1 MCVSQSRWMG
11 CRGMCSPALP
21 LLLLLL
27 LPLSFLSSTPPFAQ
41 GAIHIPESYTKDNIF
56 QPPVLTEMPKSHTVF
71 SLEDFNL
78 ACEATGNPA
87 PIFRWL
93 KDGELFGSET
103 EGSGTLRGD
112 NSSLDMLEGEYRC
125 YASNSLGTAMTQTVK
140 VNVEPQPILMK
151 QQVERERGLVG
162 QSMVL
167 SCNPPKSSPPP
178 SIHWMN
184 INLMHITRSERV
196 TIGLDGKLYFANL
209 VKSDSKEDYICHA
222 QYREARTIL
231 PATAVSLSVKQ
242 SNSVAHGG
250 KPEFFHHRNHSQIS
264 ALKGNSVTLE
274 CLPRGLPTPQVEWKK
289 KDGVL
294 ADTTGQVINFDRWLH
309 FDNITLDDD
318 GEYEC
323 KASNTHGSIT
333 RSFTVTVE
341 AAPYWMK
348 EPQNLMY
355 TPGET
360 VRLDC
365 QADGIPRPS
374 ITWRI
379 NGQLLTEVDEEP
391 RRTVTA
397 GTLIMKDV
405 NIGDTAVYQC
415 EAKNDHGSIL
425 LNTYLYVVELP
436 PQILSPDGFIYNAT
450 KGRDI
455 ALHCESFGS
464 PRPRVTWDRED
475 TGALLSDPLL
485 YPRVSIL
492 TNGTLKL
499 SDVSHNDSGEYIC
512 SVQNTNISITAKLDV
527 FRPSEIL
534 TPPQAVRVVQ
544 GKSAF
549 LDCDVDTDPRLR
561 DYQVVWKKANRKLE
575 ETSVDDKYT
584 FFKNNTLKVTDV
596 QLNDSTEYS
605 CEVITKV
612 DNVIAQG
619 SITVIAKPDPPSGLT
634 LSNAEGVSVTLSWSP
649 GLSHNS
655 PITEFIIQARE
666 EYHTEERKWTWEEMK
681 KVPGDFNHVELT
693 LHPFST
699 YRFRVIAINE
709 VGRSRHSNSSDH
721 HSTPPAVPSI
731 NPTGVRSNSSEPGTL
746 IITWDEID
754 KRFHN
759 GQNFQYEVLWREADG
774 SNVNWNSGRVRSPPF
789 IVNNTG
795 TYTPFEIK
803 VRSVNALGGGPEPK
817 SESGHSGEDKPEEAP
832 TGVSTTVMNS
842 TIRVSWNEA
851 QRVRGLLLGYRI
863 YYKRLAPKAERS
875 RRSLRQSQHEEERGE
890 RSKQLSE
897 TDEHSWQVEEVDHS
911 KTSAEVT
918 GLRLFSEYELTVTAF
933 NSKGESPRS
942 PPHHFH
948 TPEGVPGPPATL
960 EFESPTEKSL
970 ILSWSPPAETN
981 GILLGYIVQYQRE
994 VESKDSPVEILNVN
1008 DPTVKHITLDNLDP
1022 DSHYIFK
1029 VTACTKIGQGPPITR
1044 RGATLLDGEPP
1055 RNITVTS
1062 GNASVHLSWVPGE
1075 RNRNH
1080 GFHIQYLKKSGGG
1093 VWEKSEQVNTTQG
1106 FYMLTGLQP
1115 GAQYHLRVMHG
1126 NSTYWQGEA
1135 KTVEP
1140 LPSEITGRFAT
1151 QGWLI
1156 GLISAIVLLV
1166 LILLILCLIKRSKG
1180 GKYAVKDKESKEVDS
1195 EARPMKDEAFGEYSD
1210 GDEKRSDSQQSLEES
1225 KMGSVD
1231 SLAEYGDSV
1240 DIQFNEDGS
1249 FIGQYSGR
1257 ASVPHGNESSG
1268 PASPV
1273 NAVPPPPVAPSMS
1286 SILNRPS

>member
-1 MCVSQSRWMG
+1 
-11 CRGMCSPALP
+11 
-21 LLLLLL
+21 
-27 LPLSFLSSTPPFAQ
+27 
-41 GAIHIPESYTKDNIF
+41 
-56 QPPVLTEMPKSHTVF
+56 
-71 SLEDFNL
+71 
-78 ACEATGNPA
+78 
-87 PIFRWL
+87 
-93 KDGELFGSET
+93 
-103 EGSGTLRGD
+103 
-112 NSSLDMLEGEYRC
+112 MLEGVYISQLSLLAPHPMCVILTPVCQRGVGTVG
-125 YASNSLGTAMTQTVK
+125 AS
-140 VNVEPQPILMK
+140 
-151 QQVERERGLVG
+151 
-162 QSMVL
+162 L
-167 SCNPPKSSPPP
+167 SCCAITPGIKSVYKNLYF
-178 SIHWMN
+178 HN
-184 INLMHITRSERV
+184 YLMHITRSDRV
-196 TIGLDGKLYFANL
+196 TMGLDGKLYFANL
-209 VKSDSKEDYICHA
+209 VKSDSREDYICHA

-231 PATAVSLSVKQ
+231 PATAVSLSVKP

-264 ALKGNSVTLE
+264 ALKGNNITLE

-379 NGQLLTEVDEEP
+379 NEVDEEP

-450 KGRDI
+450 KGRDV

-464 PRPRVTWDRED
+464 PRP
-475 TGALLSDPLL
+475 P
-485 YPRVSIL
+485 
-492 TNGTLKL
+492 
-499 SDVSHNDSGEYIC
+499 
-512 SVQNTNISITAKLDV
+512 
-527 FRPSEIL
+527 
-534 TPPQAVRVVQ
+534 
-544 GKSAF
+544 
-549 LDCDVDTDPRLR
+549 
-561 DYQVVWKKANRKLE
+561 
-575 ETSVDDKYT
+575 
-584 FFKNNTLKVTDV
+584 
-596 QLNDSTEYS
+596 
-605 CEVITKV
+605 
-612 DNVIAQG
+612 
-619 SITVIAKPDPPSGLT
+619 KPDPPSGLT

-655 PITEFIIQARE
+655 PITGTT
-666 EYHTEERKWTWEEMK
+666 HTHTQTKHI
-681 KVPGDFNHVELT
+681 FSFT
-693 LHPFST
+693 LL
-699 YRFRVIAINE
+699 
-709 VGRSRHSNSSDH
+709 
-721 HSTPPAVPSI
+721 VPSI

-817 SESGHSGEDKPEEAP
+817 SRNGHSGEDKPEEAP
-832 TGVSTTVMNS
+832 TGVSTTVLNS
-842 TIRVSWNEA
+842 TIRVSWNKA
-851 QRVRGLLLGYRI
+851 QRVRGWLLGYRVALLI
-863 YYKRLAPKAERS
+863 EFNYLTHITEI
-875 RRSLRQSQHEEERGE
+875 
-890 RSKQLSE
+890 
-897 TDEHSWQVEEVDHS
+897 

-918 GLRLFSEYELTVTAF
+918 GLRLFSEYELTITAF

-970 ILSWSPPAETN
+970 ILSWSHPAETN

-1093 VWEKSEQVNTTQG
+1093 GWEKSEQVNTTQG

-1126 NSTYWQGEA
+1126 NSTYWQ
-1135 KTVEP
+1135 V
-1140 LPSEITGRFAT
+1140 PSEITGRFAT

-1195 EARPMKDEAFGEYSD
+1195 EARPMKDEAFGEYRSLESD

>member
-1 MCVSQSRWMG
+1 PSRWSSSS
-11 CRGMCSPALP
+11 CSLCP
-21 LLLLLL
+21 
-27 LPLSFLSSTPPFAQ
+27 
-41 GAIHIPESYTKDNIF
+41 
-56 QPPVLTEMPKSHTVF
+56 
-71 SLEDFNL
+71 
-78 ACEATGNPA
+78 
-87 PIFRWL
+87 
-93 KDGELFGSET
+93 
-103 EGSGTLRGD
+103 
-112 NSSLDMLEGEYRC
+112 
-125 YASNSLGTAMTQTVK
+125 
-140 VNVEPQPILMK
+140 
-151 QQVERERGLVG
+151 
-162 QSMVL
+162 
-167 SCNPPKSSPPP
+167 SSPPRLRLLREP
-178 SIHWMN
+178 STSPKAVSTPSSTA
-184 INLMHITRSERV
+184 HITHWKVFVFSFPVNISKPDRV
-196 TIGLDGKLYFANL
+196 TMGLDGKLYFANL
-209 VKSDSKEDYICHA
+209 VKSDSREDYICHA

-231 PATAVSLSVKQ
+231 PATAVSLSVKP

-264 ALKGNSVTLE
+264 ALKGNNITLE

-450 KGRDI
+450 KGRDV

-464 PRPRVTWDRED
+464 PRP
-475 TGALLSDPLL
+475 L
-485 YPRVSIL
+485 
-492 TNGTLKL
+492 
-499 SDVSHNDSGEYIC
+499 
-512 SVQNTNISITAKLDV
+512 
-527 FRPSEIL
+527 
-534 TPPQAVRVVQ
+534 
-544 GKSAF
+544 
-549 LDCDVDTDPRLR
+549 
-561 DYQVVWKKANRKLE
+561 
-575 ETSVDDKYT
+575 
-584 FFKNNTLKVTDV
+584 
-596 QLNDSTEYS
+596 
-605 CEVITKV
+605 

-655 PITEFIIQARE
+655 PITGTTHTHTQTKHANFGISLSNRIHVSEAGKDFI
-666 EYHTEERKWTWEEMK
+666 
-681 KVPGDFNHVELT
+681 
-693 LHPFST
+693 
-699 YRFRVIAINE
+699 
-709 VGRSRHSNSSDH
+709 
-721 HSTPPAVPSI
+721 PSI

-817 SESGHSGEDKPEEAP
+817 SRNGHSGED
-832 TGVSTTVMNS
+832 STSSQSFIPV
-842 TIRVSWNEA
+842 
-851 QRVRGLLLGYRI
+851 
-863 YYKRLAPKAERS
+863 AECCNGRACYC
-875 RRSLRQSQHEEERGE
+875 
-890 RSKQLSE
+890 
-897 TDEHSWQVEEVDHS
+897 V

-918 GLRLFSEYELTVTAF
+918 GLRLFSEYELTITAF

-970 ILSWSPPAETN
+970 ILSWSHPAETN
-981 GILLGYIVQYQRE
+981 GILLGYIVQYQR
-994 VESKDSPVEILNVN
+994 DSPVEILNVN

-1093 VWEKSEQVNTTQG
+1093 GWEKSEQVNTTQG

-1126 NSTYWQGEA
+1126 NSTYWQ
-1135 KTVEP
+1135 
-1140 LPSEITGRFAT
+1140 EITGRFAT

-1195 EARPMKDEAFGEYSD
+1195 EARPMKDEAFGEYRWAFLNVTHDYSD

>member
-87 PIFRWL
+87 PTFRWL

-125 YASNSLGTAMTQTVK
+125 YASNSLGTAMTQT
-140 VNVEPQPILMK
+140 PILMK

-450 KGRDI
+450 KGRDV

-475 TGALLSDPLL
+475 TGALLLDPLL

-619 SITVIAKPDPPSGLT
+619 SITVIGVSKLDPPSGLT

-655 PITEFIIQARE
+655 PITGTT
-666 EYHTEERKWTWEEMK
+666 HRKWTWEEMK

-774 SNVNWNSGRVRSPPF
+774 SNVNWNFGRVRSPPF

-817 SESGHSGEDKPEEAP
+817 SESGHSGED
-832 TGVSTTVMNS
+832 STSSQSFIPV
-842 TIRVSWNEA
+842 
-851 QRVRGLLLGYRI
+851 
-863 YYKRLAPKAERS
+863 AECCNGRACYC
-875 RRSLRQSQHEEERGE
+875 
-890 RSKQLSE
+890 
-897 TDEHSWQVEEVDHS
+897 V

-981 GILLGYIVQYQRE
+981 GILLGYIVQYQR
-994 VESKDSPVEILNVN
+994 DSPVEILKVN

-1093 VWEKSEQVNTTQG
+1093 GWEKSEQVNTTQG

-1140 LPSEITGRFAT
+1140 CKYAEYWCSLCLSIKSVKTFSPHRSSVYHSPVTCIHSHQSIPGIADNVVSRARVCCECSLTA
-1151 QGWLI
+1151 
-1156 GLISAIVLLV
+1156 
-1166 LILLILCLIKRSKG
+1166 ILCHVNEKTLL
-1180 GKYAVKDKESKEVDS
+1180 YD
-1195 EARPMKDEAFGEYSD
+1195 FGLD
-1210 GDEKRSDSQQSLEES
+1210 
-1225 KMGSVD
+1225 
-1231 SLAEYGDSV
+1231 
-1240 DIQFNEDGS
+1240 
-1249 FIGQYSGR
+1249 
-1257 ASVPHGNESSG
+1257 
-1268 PASPV
+1268 
-1273 NAVPPPPVAPSMS
+1273 
-1286 SILNRPS
+1286 

>member
-1 MCVSQSRWMG
+1 TKRQCV
-11 CRGMCSPALP
+11 CVCVCA
-21 LLLLLL
+21 
-27 LPLSFLSSTPPFAQ
+27 
-41 GAIHIPESYTKDNIF
+41 
-56 QPPVLTEMPKSHTVF
+56 
-71 SLEDFNL
+71 
-78 ACEATGNPA
+78 
-87 PIFRWL
+87 
-93 KDGELFGSET
+93 
-103 EGSGTLRGD
+103 GD
-112 NSSLDMLEGEYRC
+112 RLCNYEMLEGVYI
-125 YASNSLGTAMTQTVK
+125 SQLSLLAPHPMY
-140 VNVEPQPILMK
+140 
-151 QQVERERGLVG
+151 
-162 QSMVL
+162 
-167 SCNPPKSSPPP
+167 
-178 SIHWMN
+178 
-184 INLMHITRSERV
+184 LMHITRSDRV
-196 TIGLDGKLYFANL
+196 TMGLDGKLYFANL
-209 VKSDSKEDYICHA
+209 VKSDSREDYICHA

-231 PATAVSLSVKQ
+231 PATAVSLSVKP

-264 ALKGNSVTLE
+264 ALKGNNITLE

-379 NGQLLTEVDEEP
+379 NGQLLTVDEEP

-450 KGRDI
+450 KGRDV

-464 PRPRVTWDRED
+464 PRP
-475 TGALLSDPLL
+475 P
-485 YPRVSIL
+485 
-492 TNGTLKL
+492 
-499 SDVSHNDSGEYIC
+499 
-512 SVQNTNISITAKLDV
+512 
-527 FRPSEIL
+527 
-534 TPPQAVRVVQ
+534 
-544 GKSAF
+544 
-549 LDCDVDTDPRLR
+549 
-561 DYQVVWKKANRKLE
+561 
-575 ETSVDDKYT
+575 
-584 FFKNNTLKVTDV
+584 
-596 QLNDSTEYS
+596 
-605 CEVITKV
+605 
-612 DNVIAQG
+612 
-619 SITVIAKPDPPSGLT
+619 KPDPPSGLT

-655 PITEFIIQARE
+655 PITGTT
-666 EYHTEERKWTWEEMK
+666 HTHTQTKHI
-681 KVPGDFNHVELT
+681 FSFT
-693 LHPFST
+693 LL
-699 YRFRVIAINE
+699 
-709 VGRSRHSNSSDH
+709 
-721 HSTPPAVPSI
+721 VPSI

-817 SESGHSGEDKPEEAP
+817 SRNGHSGEDSTSSQSFIPVADFYRVLNFLISFSAVTLSKHIKCVH
-832 TGVSTTVMNS
+832 VSLC
-842 TIRVSWNEA
+842 
-851 QRVRGLLLGYRI
+851 LLQI

-875 RRSLRQSQHEEERGE
+875 RRSLRQSQHEEDRGE
-890 RSKQLSE
+890 RSKQL
-897 TDEHSWQVEEVDHS
+897 T
-911 KTSAEVT
+911 EVT
-918 GLRLFSEYELTVTAF
+918 GLRLFSEYELTITAF

-970 ILSWSPPAETN
+970 ILSWSHPAETN

-1093 VWEKSEQVNTTQG
+1093 GWEKSEQVNTTQG

-1140 LPSEITGRFAT
+1140 RKFAT

-1195 EARPMKDEAFGEYSD
+1195 EARPMKDEAFGEYRSLESD

-1286 SILNRPS
+1286 RSGF

>member
-1 MCVSQSRWMG
+1 MILTIYPCEQTSSS
-11 CRGMCSPALP
+11 CRQTGKQTLYRKLISALG
-21 LLLLLL
+21 L
-27 LPLSFLSSTPPFAQ
+27 
-41 GAIHIPESYTKDNIF
+41 KIF

-78 ACEATGNPA
+78 ACEATGNPT
-87 PIFRWL
+87 PTFRWL

-125 YASNSLGTAMTQTVK
+125 YASNSLGTAMTQAVK
-140 VNVEPQPILMK
+140 VNVE
-151 QQVERERGLVG
+151 RESQTYCIHTKAVNVG

-167 SCNPPKSSPPP
+167 SCNPPESSPPP

-184 INLMHITRSERV
+184 MNLMHITRSERV

-209 VKSDSKEDYICHA
+209 MESDKKKDYICHA

-231 PATAVSLSVKQ
+231 PATAVSLSVKP

-274 CLPRGLPTPQVEWKK
+274 CLPKGLPTPKVEWKK

-309 FDNITLDDD
+309 FDSITLDDD

-323 KASNTHGSIT
+323 KASNAHGSIT

-341 AAPYWMK
+341 AAPYWVK

-365 QADGIPRPS
+365 QADGVPRPS

-391 RRTVTA
+391 RRTVTG

-415 EAKNDHGSIL
+415 EAKNGHGSIL

-436 PQILSPDGFIYNAT
+436 PQILSPDGFIYNVT
-450 KGRDI
+450 KGRDV

-464 PRPRVTWDRED
+464 VDSQKSD

-485 YPRVSIL
+485 YPRISIL

-534 TPPQAVRVVQ
+534 TGPQAVRVVQ
-544 GKSAF
+544 GESAF

-561 DYQVVWKKANRKLE
+561 DYQVVWKKGNRKLE

-584 FFKNNTLKVTDV
+584 FLKNNTLKVTDV

-619 SITVIAKPDPPSGLT
+619 SITVVAKPDPPSGLT

-666 EYHTEERKWTWEEMK
+666 EYHTEERKWTWEELK

-709 VGRSRHSNSSDH
+709 VGRSRHSNPSDH
-721 HSTPPAVPSI
+721 HSTPPAAPSI
-731 NPTGVRSNSSEPGTL
+731 NPTGVRSNSAEPGTL

-759 GQNFQYEVLWREADG
+759 GQDFQYEVLWREADG

-803 VRSVNALGGGPEPK
+803 VRSVNALGGGPDPEP
-817 SESGHSGEDKPEEAP
+817 EIGHSGEDKPEEAP

-842 TIRVSWNEA
+842 TVRVSWKEA
-851 QRVRGLLLGYRI
+851 ERVRGRLLGYRVALLI
-863 YYKRLAPKAERS
+863 E
-875 RRSLRQSQHEEERGE
+875 QSQHEEDRGE
-890 RSKQLSE
+890 
-897 TDEHSWQVEEVDHS
+897 S

-918 GLRLFSEYELTVTAF
+918 GLRLFSEYELMVTAF
-933 NSKGESPRS
+933 NSKGESPQS
-942 PPHHFH
+942 PPHRFH
-948 TPEGVPGPPATL
+948 TPEGVPGPPASL

-981 GILLGYIVQYQRE
+981 GVLQGYIVQYQQG
-994 VESKDSPVEILNVN
+994 EILNVN
-1008 DPTVKHITLDNLDP
+1008 DPKVKHITLDNLDP
-1022 DSHYIFK
+1022 NSHYVFK
-1029 VTACTKIGQGPPITR
+1029 VIARTKTGQGPPITR

-1055 RNITVTS
+1055 KNITVTS
-1062 GNASVHLSWVPGE
+1062 GNTSVNLSWVPGE

-1093 VWEKSEQVNTTQG
+1093 GWEKSEQVNTTQG
-1106 FYMLTGLQP
+1106 FYTLTGLQP
-1115 GAQYHLRVMHG
+1115 GAQYHLKVVHG
-1126 NSTYWQGEA
+1126 NSTHWEGEA
-1135 KTVEP
+1135 KTGKTI
-1140 LPSEITGRFAT
+1140 SESRRGFAT

>member
-41 GAIHIPESYTKDNIF
+41 GAIHIPESLF

-379 NGQLLTEVDEEP
+379 NEVDEEP

-450 KGRDI
+450 KGRDV

-464 PRPRVTWDRED
+464 PRPLKRHWDRED

-527 FRPSEIL
+527 FRDEIL

-575 ETSVDDKYT
+575 ETS
-584 FFKNNTLKVTDV
+584 NNTLKVTDV
-596 QLNDSTEYS
+596 QLNDSTKYS

-721 HSTPPAVPSI
+721 HSTPPDVPSI

-851 QRVRGLLLGYRI
+851 QRVRGLLLGYRVALLI
-863 YYKRLAPKAERS
+863 EFNYLTHITEI
-875 RRSLRQSQHEEERGE
+875 
-890 RSKQLSE
+890 
-897 TDEHSWQVEEVDHS
+897 

-994 VESKDSPVEILNVN
+994 VESKDSPVEILKVN

-1022 DSHYIFK
+1022 NSHYIFK

-1093 VWEKSEQVNTTQG
+1093 GWEKSEQVNTTQG

-1126 NSTYWQGEA
+1126 NSTYWQ
-1135 KTVEP
+1135 V
-1140 LPSEITGRFAT
+1140 PSEITGRFAT

-1195 EARPMKDEAFGEYSD
+1195 EARPMKDEAFGEYRSLESD